1 MVQLVGD
8 MHEKMKKLKQ
18 SYLNHLPDKIQDAQ
32 GWIEKLVKD
41 GGNTDALQNIRR
53 IFHSIKGS
61 SASFGYPDITTKV
74 LAVETIINNI
84 GPDSC
89 LEGESLLELRTT
101 IVLLEHSLVLH
112 KETSPEQEIHFAA
125 PFGEGFATSKNKLI
139 YIAEDDEHLLQ
150 KLSMQLSQFGYRVKA
165 FSHIEA
171 LSVAVAQECPAVIIM
186 DIIFPDDHFAGINAI
201 KKLQQNREKPLSVIF
216 ISSRND
222 IDARLH
228 AVRAGASA
236 YFVKPLNISELI
248 DNLDN
253 LTQQK
258 EVEPYKILIV
268 DDEPELASYHAL
280 ILQNAGM
287 KTAIV
292 TEPLKIMETLSKLNP
307 DLILMDMYMPDCSGK
322 ELSKVIRQT
331 GTYFSIPIVFLSAET
346 NLDKQIAA
354 VNTGADDFLTKPIRP
369 DHLISSVIARAE
381 RLRIIRSFM
390 DKDSLTGLLNHS
402 KSKEQLDIAISRAKR
417 QKNNLAFAIIDID
430 KFKIVNDT
438 YGHPIGDDVLVV
450 LSRFLKQRLRKSDII
465 GRYGG
470 EEFVLILSE
479 IMPEAAEIVFN
490 RLRVSFSKIKY
501 RAEDKEF
508 SVNFSCGFAML
519 SDYDT
524 PTTICYAADK
534 ALYRAK
540 HKGRDC
546 VIRA

>member
-112 KETSPEQEIHFAA
+112 KETSPEQEVHFAA
-125 PFGEGFATSKNKLI
+125 PFGEGFASSKNKLI
-139 YIAEDDEHLLQ
+139 YIAEDDDYLLQ
-150 KLSMQLSQFGYRVKA
+150 KLSMQLSQFGYWVKA
-165 FSHIEA
+165 FSNIEA
-171 LSVAVAQECPAVIIM
+171 LSVAVAQKCPAVIIM

-292 TEPLKIMETLSKLNP
+292 TEPLKIMGTLSKLNP

-479 IMPEAAEIVFN
+479 IMP
-490 RLRVSFSKIKY
+490 
-501 RAEDKEF
+501 D
-508 SVNFSCGFAML
+508 
-519 SDYDT
+519 
-524 PTTICYAADK
+524 
-534 ALYRAK
+534 
-540 HKGRDC
+540 
-546 VIRA
+546 